1 MTDDSAGITVPAYLL
16 YMPSE
21 HLEAEIRSP
30 FLYGTFKRRSHMQYV
45 PVDEAEQEAQKAWG
59 ERFRAVMSEGNRNY
73 WINYGREDCE
83 PANIITSKGTRVY
96 DETSD
101 EHFARVAP
109 TIHALRK
116 DA

>member
-1 MTDDSAGITVPAYLL
+1 MTDYPAGITVPAYLL
-16 YMPSE
+16 TMPRE
-21 HLEAEIRSP
+21 RVDAEIRSP
-30 FLYGTFKRRSHMQYV
+30 FLYGTFKRRSHMEYAA
-45 PVDEAEQEAQKAWG
+45 VDEAEQEAQKAWTK
-59 ERFRAVMSEGNRNY
+59 RFRAVMSEGDRNN
-73 WINYGREDCE
+73 WIDYLREDYE
-83 PANIITSKGTRVY
+83 PAAIITSKGTRVY